1 MGGGAGADGVAQ
13 IWDLKSQVVAAQ
25 LTGHEG
31 EVTSLCFSENGYF
44 LATAS
49 KDCSVKLWDLR
60 KPINFQTISLDGGQP
75 VNCVSFDQSGQ
86 YIALCTDKVEV
97 CHFEAKTSVASTC
110 TLTNHQGVVQAVTWT
125 PSAKQLISVG
135 MDRTLK
141 FYEP

>member
-31 EVTSLCFSENGYF
+31 EVTSLAFSENGYF

-60 KPINFQTISLDGGQP
+60 KPINFQTLSSKAP
-75 VNCVSFDQSGQ
+75 VNCVTFDKSGQ
-86 YIALCTDKVEV
+86 YLAISSDRVEV
-97 CHFEAKTSVASTC
+97 YHFEAKTSVANSC
-110 TLTNHQGVVQAVTWT
+110 TLTDHKDTVHAVAFA
-125 PSAKQLISVG
+125 PDAQSVLSVSE
-135 MDRTLK
+135 DRMLRV
-141 FYEP
+141 YG